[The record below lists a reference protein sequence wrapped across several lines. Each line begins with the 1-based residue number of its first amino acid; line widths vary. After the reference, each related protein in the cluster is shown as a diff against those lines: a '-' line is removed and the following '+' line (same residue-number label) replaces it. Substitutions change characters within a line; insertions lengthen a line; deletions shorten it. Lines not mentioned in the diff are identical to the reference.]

1 MQESVSRHT
10 ALYLPARRPA
20 QRWTLT
26 LTPPASWAAAAA
38 PELSRTAPGPARATP
53 APGSWLARALWKF
66 ERARRATTRRAP
78 LSGSST
84 PSPIRRRTQ
93 AVCPWTPSCLGTHRS
108 PLEVRLGAVP
118 RPAWGPLANP
128 PGVFSPSCSL
138 FSGASVEQ
146 TYGEVNQL
154 GGVFVNGRPLPNAI
168 RLRIVELAQLGIR
181 PCDISRQLRVSHGC
195 VSKILARYNETGSI
209 LPGAIGGSK
218 PRVTTP
224 NVVKHIR
231 DYKQGDPGIFAWEIR
246 DRLLADG
253 VCDKYNVPSVSSISR
268 ILRNK
273 IGSLAQPGPYEASK
287 QPPSQPTLPY
297 NHIYQYPYPSPVS
310 PTGTKMGSH
319 PGVPGTAGH
328 VSIPRSW
335 PSAHSVSNILGIRT
349 FMEQTGA
356 LAGSEGATYSPKM
369 EDWASVNRPAFPTT
383 PAVNGLEKPALEAD
397 IKYTQSASTLS
408 AVGGFLPA
416 CAYPP
421 SNQHGV
427 YSAPGGGYLAPGPPW
442 PPAQGPPL
450 APPGAG
456 VAVHGGELAAAMTF
470 KHPSREA

>member
-1 MQESVSRHT
+1 MKFPLGPGSRAWSVCWQLEEAAGPGAGGG
-10 ALYLPARRPA
+10 ALGSGTPRFSSRRPG
-20 QRWTLT
+20 RRG
-26 LTPPASWAAAAA
+26 SR
-38 PELSRTAPGPARATP
+38 LSRAPPLCLSHG
-53 APGSWLARALWKF
+53 GGARAL
-66 ERARRATTRRAP
+66 P
-78 LSGSST
+78 DCGG
-84 PSPIRRRTQ
+84 PSPGR
-93 AVCPWTPSCLGTHRS
+93 P
-108 PLEVRLGAVP
+108 GAM
-118 RPAWGPLANP
+118 
-128 PGVFSPSCSL
+128 
-138 FSGASVEQ
+138 EQ

-273 IGSLAQPGPYEASK
+273 IGSLAQPGPYETSK
-287 QPPSQPTLPY
+287 QPPPQPALPY

-310 PTGTKMGSH
+310 PTGAKITGH
-319 PGVPGTAGH
+319 HGVPGTAGH

-356 LAGSEGATYSPKM
+356 LTGGEATSYSPKM
-369 EDWASVNRPAFPTT
+369 EDWAGVNRTAFPTA

-397 IKYTQSASTLS
+397 IKYTQSTSGLS

-416 CAYPP
+416 CAYPA

-427 YSAPGGGYLAPGPPW
+427 YSAPAGSYLAPGPPW
-442 PPAQGPPL
+442 PPAQASPL
-450 APPGAG
+450 APT
-456 VAVHGGELAAAMTF
+456 VHSGELAAAAMTF
-470 KHPSREA
+470 KHPSREVTDRKPSSPGSKAPDGLGSLHGLPIPASTS